1 MLPIRTEKSSAA
13 RKSGSLAAFFVKVDR
28 NEALA
33 PAIKVQPKAPK
44 MLEAPQH
51 VEPPPISQSAT
62 PPASSM
68 TTTPTDSK
76 TPPEEGDDVIE
87 LVTTDKVVLPA
98 VVPQTVTVPS
108 EPQPP
113 KSTASSIQQLKRI
126 RRPDAQKGTKSI
138 LFQGNRSWGT
148 EHLDRLGS
156 STRQIVFR
164 TETQLTPSVI
174 EEVRFAFTLIAPL
187 DSIALHLLTNVPS
200 EIMDELISFPKVCRN
215 LWHIEFLH
223 LGDGYHPDNHA
234 RDLTDDTIV
243 RLAAACPNL
252 RSVKLR
258 ATTQLGHR
266 SSIAFCQHCPGLKH
280 LQITG
285 EAANRALFVHEE
297 FFDELARRPS
307 WAPELRKVVLYA
319 HHGRLCGPYL
329 KHGAEMAGSKV
340 LPQLIRQDWV
350 REWEKEI

>member
-156 STRQIVFR
+156 STRQIVFG
-164 TETQLTPSVI
+164 TETQLTP
-174 EEVRFAFTLIAPL
+174 
-187 DSIALHLLTNVPS
+187 

-307 WAPELRKVVLYA
+307 WAPELRK
-319 HHGRLCGPYL
+319 
-329 KHGAEMAGSKV
+329 GAEMAGSKV